1 MDLIYTDE
9 KRKDVGVMMAYTLDM
24 AYGSDENDF
33 ECTVGRDNH
42 CCRVGCY
49 LYVDGEDYG
58 GYIDSIKVDTEKGD
72 ITYKGRTW
80 YGILESGVICPPSG
94 QDYAIFGGEAN
105 TVLGQIIEALRLGD
119 LFSADTSG
127 SGITINNYQMERYVK
142 GYTGIRA
149 MLKSVY
155 AKLRCR
161 WHEGKV
167 ILSAEPAADYSQD
180 EEWDTSQVDYTVT
193 KNYHPVNHMIC
204 MGQGDLK
211 DRAVIH
217 IFTDAHGGIQKYAK
231 NDPPLQDSDY
241 ILDESGRVI
250 SGMDEVADVLD
261 EPSSSITTNYILTTA
276 KPSNWDQDCEE
287 YFTHEIQDDGDD
299 SYSHVRK
306 HRLGHVLQR
315 YQPSDW
321 SVNFSSYYTRGT
333 DDKGEVKYSSVRGQ
347 TVYNL
352 LGSQPADWATNYGE
366 YYTAGGGSRVSGI
379 DQENYVR
386 QGVCPGDWA
395 TNYGTYY
402 SLYSDGVTTTY
413 RRVSGINNEIYQ
425 LQTSRPSD
433 WATNYSSYYRR
444 ATAKELKKNKKERW
458 KNVSLTSKKK
468 VPGWQ
473 AGRYYTRISFE
484 TPPNWGADARFTLI
498 KYKIAPAFAANT
510 YYVRVDNSPPSWAQN
525 TYYTN
530 SDEMVAPEWTT
541 GTYFRAVEDRY
552 AALVESAKKK
562 LEEAWQADD
571 LDIDLEETDQVYDI
585 GDLVGCIEHTTGITT
600 IQEVSKKIIKI
611 TNNDISIK
619 YEVK

>member
-1 MDLIYTDE
+1 M
-9 KRKDVGVMMAYTLDM
+9 
-24 AYGSDENDF
+24 
-33 ECTVGRDNH
+33 
-42 CCRVGCY
+42 
-49 LYVDGEDYG
+49 
-58 GYIDSIKVDTEKGD
+58 
-72 ITYKGRTW
+72 
-80 YGILESGVICPPSG
+80 
-94 QDYAIFGGEAN
+94 
-105 TVLGQIIEALRLGD
+105 
-119 LFSADTSG
+119 
-127 SGITINNYQMERYVK
+127 
-142 GYTGIRA
+142 
-149 MLKSVY
+149 
-155 AKLRCR
+155 
-161 WHEGKV
+161 
-167 ILSAEPAADYSQD
+167 
-180 EEWDTSQVDYTVT
+180 
-193 KNYHPVNHMIC
+193 
-204 MGQGDLK
+204 
-211 DRAVIH
+211 
-217 IFTDAHGGIQKYAK
+217 
-231 NDPPLQDSDY
+231 
-241 ILDESGRVI
+241 
-250 SGMDEVADVLD
+250 
-261 EPSSSITTNYILTTA
+261 
-276 KPSNWDQDCEE
+276 
-287 YFTHEIQDDGDD
+287 
-299 SYSHVRK
+299 
-306 HRLGHVLQR
+306 
-315 YQPSDW
+315 
-321 SVNFSSYYTRGT
+321 
-333 DDKGEVKYSSVRGQ
+333 KYSSVRGQ

-352 LGSQPADWATNYGE
+352 LGSQPADWGTNYGE

-379 DQENYVR
+379 DQESYVR

-413 RRVSGINNEIYQ
+413 RRVSGINNESYQ
-425 LQTSRPSD
+425 LQTGRPSD